1 MKGRFA
7 AHGHSSLQWFV
18 DLVNDL
24 TLSPETPPPTP
35 QICLKTETDASIEL
49 PAAVETFAQEAT
61 TMPEFNLEQVT
72 EVLHEL
78 EDLLV

>member
-1 MKGRFA
+1 MKGRLA

-24 TLSPETPPPTP
+24 MLSPETPPPTP

-49 PAAVETFAQEAT
+49 PATLETFA
-61 TMPEFNLEQVT
+61 
-72 EVLHEL
+72 
-78 EDLLV
+78 